1 MKHRRRRS
9 LLTALI
15 TFVLLLAVL
24 VASAIDW
31 QTKNEPKP
39 TEISASVEIEAETEE
54 LIVDTE
60 EDADEAE
67 TQKAVQNPLLSPEL
81 QPDPEPEIDENELEM
96 LACVIY
102 SEAGGDAYSDLARQY
117 VGDVVLNR
125 VADLR
130 FPDTLEGVLLQE
142 GQYGRF
148 HWTGIVWPERA
159 QYEVEAAAV
168 ARAYD
173 VARALLSG
181 EHSEI
186 YGAGYIWQAEFSQG
200 TDVIYLDGIYF
211 GR

>member
-1 MKHRRRRS
+1 M
-9 LLTALI
+9 
-15 TFVLLLAVL
+15 
-24 VASAIDW
+24 
-31 QTKNEPKP
+31 
-39 TEISASVEIEAETEE
+39 
-54 LIVDTE
+54 DTE

-67 TQKAVQNPLLSPEL
+67 TQKVVQNPLLSPEL